1 MSLSRKIAAALGNLG
16 VVLGGGVAQTA
27 SASEGPHHLDL
38 EVHVASPVGVELGRL
53 EFRADGPTRTLDQ
66 LTAWADRLAARIT
79 YLMEPMVVIEV
90 DPVAGEIELRSQAP
104 TSRHGLRSFYEARL
118 DRSGRLWIIRQAF
131 DTTTRTRRMV
141 PFQLTSEVLERL
153 TDDLVDTAG

>member
-1 MSLSRKIAAALGNLG
+1 MSLSRKIAGALGNLG
-16 VVLGGGVAQTA
+16 VVLGGGGGAAQTVA
-27 SASEGPHHLDL
+27 ASEGPHHLEL

-90 DPVAGEIELRSQAP
+90 RPPRRGTACGRSTRPGSTARAASGSSARPSTPSPAP
-104 TSRHGLRSFYEARL
+104 AAPCRSSSRARSWSA
-118 DRSGRLWIIRQAF
+118 
-131 DTTTRTRRMV
+131 
-141 PFQLTSEVLERL
+141 
-153 TDDLVDTAG
+153 